1 MVGDESLF
9 SLRLENNLGDRL
21 SYLVVFAG
29 IMLTALGVLE
39 IYAASASRADE
50 QFADPY
56 LFLRKQLI
64 VFVVALVLVFVVQ
77 RLPIRY
83 LNYLPLPLLLIA
95 VGGLVLLLVP
105 GLTFKV
111 GLATRWLNIFGL
123 SFQPAE
129 LAKISLI
136 FYLAKN
142 LSRPACDL
150 TKLKYLGQC
159 LLPLFIIGG
168 LIMWQPDFGTTFLL
182 VIICLALLFVGGLN
196 RKYLLLFS
204 CFGVAFS
211 ATAIYLAP
219 YRFKRLLSFID
230 PWSQLSDGGF
240 QIVQSYLAFQNGGLL
255 GVGLGESKQ
264 KLFFLPEAHSDFILS
279 VIGEELGILGVFF
292 VWGLFFYLCYLGF
305 TISLLVRDQ
314 FCKFLA
320 FGITALITSQALFNM
335 GVVIGLLP
343 TKGLPLPFVS
353 SGASSLIVFF
363 LALAILARLAREIPE
378 PEEGLSLRTC

>member
-1 MVGDESLF
+1 MGN
-9 SLRLENNLGDRL
+9 RLA
-21 SYLVVFAG
+21 YLVVFAG
-29 IMLTALGVLE
+29 IMLTSLGILE
-39 IYAASASRADE
+39 IYAASASRAGE

-64 VFVVALVLVFVVQ
+64 VFAIALLLVFITQ
-77 RLPIRY
+77 KLPTNY
-83 LNYLPLPLLLIA
+83 LNYLPLPMLLIA
-95 VGGLVLLLVP
+95 VVSLSLLLIP

-129 LAKISLI
+129 LAKLALI
-136 FYLAKN
+136 VYLAKN

-150 TKLKYLGQC
+150 KKLKYLGQC
-159 LLPLFIIGG
+159 LLPMFIIGA

-182 VIICLALLFVGGLN
+182 VIICLSLLFVAGLN
-196 RKYLLLFS
+196 RRYLLIFS
-204 CFGVAFS
+204 CLGVAFS
-211 ATAIYLAP
+211 AIAIYIAP

-230 PWSQLSDGGF
+230 PWSQLTDGGF

-279 VIGEELGILGVFF
+279 VIGEELGILGIFL
-292 VWGLFFYLCYLGF
+292 VWGLFFYICYLGF
-305 TISLLVRDQ
+305 KISSLVRDQ
-314 FCKFLA
+314 FFKFLA

-335 GVVIGLLP
+335 AVVIGLLP

-378 PEEGLSLRTC
+378 PEDRASLTTC